1 MGSVDAQVR
10 FTPQFLTQ
18 CVSDFSVEEKCSA
31 CFKCQLWTA
40 VSSGDPTK
48 WEAEAGGQFVLN
60 QPGVYGETLFNVF
73 VIKDLG

>member
-1 MGSVDAQVR
+1 MWRRSAQHV
-10 FTPQFLTQ
+10 
-18 CVSDFSVEEKCSA
+18 V
-31 CFKCQLWTA
+31 KCQLWTA